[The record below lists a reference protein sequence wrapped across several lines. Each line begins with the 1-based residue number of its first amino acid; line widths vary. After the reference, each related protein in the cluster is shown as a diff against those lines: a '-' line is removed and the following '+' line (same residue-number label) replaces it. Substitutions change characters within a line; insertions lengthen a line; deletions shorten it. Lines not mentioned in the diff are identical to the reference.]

1 MSPALIQNFNFKFSH
16 YLWTILLAHVKV
28 YYFWST
34 KVEENNWCNNDRKEL
49 VSMWNMFNSLIHCFS
64 LVKND
69 QPDLEINIPEI
80 LLLFGDHFQI
90 AVILLNNMFS
100 KITAD

>member
-1 MSPALIQNFNFKFSH
+1 MSRALIQNFNFKFSH

-34 KVEENNWCNNDRKEL
+34 KVEENNWCNNDRKEP
-49 VSMWNMFNSLIHCFS
+49 VCMWNMFNSLIHCFS

-69 QPDLEINIPEI
+69 
-80 LLLFGDHFQI
+80 HV
-90 AVILLNNMFS
+90 A
-100 KITAD
+100 